1 MHMRN
6 ENGPVIDMTADGRFV
21 EPSKLSLV
29 QIALR
34 LAAFGVALLVG
45 AVLISTAFIVIPVL
59 LVLGGLGYMLVR
71 GHRLGWR
78 AF

>member
-1 MHMRN
+1 MRN

-21 EPSKLSLV
+21 EPRKPSLMR
-29 QIALR
+29 IALR
-34 LAAFGVALLVG
+34 LMAFAAALLVG

-59 LVLGGLGYMLVR
+59 LIIGGLGYMLVR
-71 GHRLGWR
+71 GQRQGWR